1 MGELCKALEGSENT
15 TAGSDHITVAALRNP
30 PNTANS
36 ALLDTYNKIWEMET
50 LDYHPNTETGETT
63 GVDVL
68 DINILDIEPM
78 QYPGTHSCR
87 RNHLAT

>member
-1 MGELCKALEGSENT
+1 MGELSKALEVSENT
-15 TAGSDHITVAALRNP
+15 TAGSDRIRVTALRNLP
-30 PNTANS
+30 YTGNS

-68 DINILDIEPM
+68 DINTLDI
-78 QYPGTHSCR
+78 
-87 RNHLAT
+87 